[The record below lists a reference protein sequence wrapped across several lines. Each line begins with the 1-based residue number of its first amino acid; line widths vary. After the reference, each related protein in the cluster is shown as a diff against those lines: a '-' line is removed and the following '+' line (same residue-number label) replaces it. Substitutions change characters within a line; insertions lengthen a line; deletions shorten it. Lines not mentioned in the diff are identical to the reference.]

1 MKIRL
6 SGTPGQV
13 DAAAE
18 LIGRVFLNVT
28 ASRPRRNRD
37 GSGVRVYLTAD
48 LPDWQLSDSLM
59 CPWCRLP
66 ETVDAQGAVPDGRAY
81 SCRVCRRTYAMAHGL
96 VIVAASL
103 TTEQVQPGDWLPG
116 PDGWMPA
123 DGHPFTGRR
132 EVFRPSTGIVWPDP
146 DGVDL

>member
-13 DAAAE
+13 TAAAE
-18 LIGRVFLNVT
+18 LLGRVFRNVT
-28 ASRPRRNRD
+28 ASPPYGNRD

-59 CPWCRLP
+59 CPWCCLP
-66 ETVDAQGAVPDGRAY
+66 ETVDAQGSVPDGRAY
-81 SCRVCRRTYAMAHGL
+81 SCRVCRRTYAMARGL

-103 TTEQVQPGDWLPG
+103 TAEQVQPGDWLLAA
-116 PDGWMPA
+116 DGWGPTT
-123 DGHPFTGRR
+123 GRPFTGRR
-132 EVFRPSTGIVWPDP
+132 EVFRPSNGVVWPDP
-146 DGVDL
+146 DGADL